1 MLAIKNGRIYTVS
14 DGVIENGTV
23 LIDGDKIKAVGR
35 NVRIPK
41 GSDVIDATGKS
52 VMPGII
58 DAHCHISVYQSPRR
72 TGDSYDLNE
81 STSPT
86 TPHIRAIDALNPE
99 DYAIK
104 MARKSG
110 FTTVCSLPGSTNI
123 CGGMGVVYKLKKAK
137 TVFDMV
143 IPGKEPMKF
152 ALGEN
157 PRSVFG
163 KRNQYFKTRMGIA
176 GHFREF
182 LAYAKQYSDLKLEHE
197 KDPSRQAPSF
207 DFQLEAMVPVMRGE
221 MTCRIHCH
229 RADDIV
235 TAIRVSEEFGLKYVL
250 EHVTEGYK
258 IVDFLKE
265 KDPYCVVGPTA
276 TPPTKQELLDKS
288 LENAAI
294 LSDAGLRVCLT
305 SDSSY
310 SEFLLPNEVGIA
322 MAHGLSEEAA
332 FKAVTVNPAGV
343 LGISDRTGTL
353 EVGKDADLA
362 IFSGHPFSNLSRC
375 EKTVIS
381 GVVYDNLKD

>member
-1 MLAIKNGRIYTVS
+1 MLAIKNGKIYTVS

-23 LIDGDKIKAVGR
+23 LIDGEKIKAVGK

-41 GSDVIDATGKS
+41 GSEVIDATGKS

-58 DAHCHISVYQSPRR
+58 DAHCHISVYQSPRLS
-72 TGDSYDLNE
+72 GDDYDLNE

-86 TPHIRAIDALNPE
+86 TPHIRALDALNPG
-99 DYAIK
+99 DFAIT

-110 FTTVCSLPGSTNI
+110 FTAVCTLPGSTNI
-123 CGGMGVVYKLKKAK
+123 CGGTGVVFKLKKAK

-157 PRSVFG
+157 PRKVYG
-163 KRNQYFKTRMGIA
+163 KQNRFKTRMGVA
-176 GHFREF
+176 GYFREF
-182 LAYAKQYSDLKLEHE
+182 LAYAKRYSDRKLEHE
-197 KDPSRQAPSF
+197 NDPSRPEPDF
-207 DFQLEAMVPVMRGE
+207 DFQLEAMIPVMRGE

-235 TAIRVSEEFGLKYVL
+235 TAIRISEEFGLKYVL

-265 KDPYCVVGPTA
+265 KDPYCVVGPTT
-276 TPPTKQELLDKS
+276 TPPTKQEINAKS

-294 LSDAGLRVCLT
+294 LADAGLRVCLS

-310 SEFLLPNEVGIA
+310 SEFLLPNEVGLA
-322 MAHGLSEEAA
+322 MAHGLSEEDA
-332 FKAVTVNPAGV
+332 FRSVTLNPAGA
-343 LGISDRTGTL
+343 LGIADRTGSI
-353 EVGKDADLA
+353 EVGKDADIA